1 MIPMTIPAAAPT
13 EIARVLVAWLEVSCA
28 NAPVL
33 CRGGKDG
40 SEAPG
45 GDGMGG
51 SGKGGVDGGS
61 GGGGYG
67 GGAEIPIGGN
77 GIGGGGGFGDGGGGG
92 GGWPRSV
99 SDVWSKRL
107 IPAARPLRARARAPP
122 APLT

>member
-1 MIPMTIPAAAPT
+1 MIPTTIPAAAPT

-67 GGAEIPIGGN
+67 GGAEIPTGGN
-77 GIGGGGGFGDGGGGG
+77 GIGGVFEAQIVCGDSGISGLEERRVAGNIAK
-92 GGWPRSV
+92 SV
-99 SDVWSKRL
+99 HQTC
-107 IPAARPLRARARAPP
+107 PLRG
-122 APLT
+122 

>member
-1 MIPMTIPAAAPT
+1 MIPTTIPAAAPT

-51 SGKGGVDGGS
+51 SGKGDVDGGS

-67 GGAEIPIGGN
+67 GGAEILTGGPVVQQPATAKRTWKISN
-77 GIGGGGGFGDGGGGG
+77 
-92 GGWPRSV
+92 
-99 SDVWSKRL
+99 SK
-107 IPAARPLRARARAPP
+107 
-122 APLT
+122 